1 MQVLKTIQPKSPG
14 AQRFLR
20 EWGDKLVA
28 VRYRDAGANTT
39 LTTIEIV
46 VDQRTRSPG
55 ASTNRPLRHYRE
67 QIVALQVDYE
77 ETKLRENLK
86 QRGARWSR
94 QLKLWLLKRDA
105 VIGIGLQDR
114 IVEGAAEQCLD
125 VDTSLL

>member
-20 EWGDKLVA
+20 QWGEKLVA
-28 VRYRDAGANTT
+28 VRYRDAGANIT

-55 ASTNRPLRHYRE
+55 MATNRPLSDYRT
-67 QIVALQVDYE
+67 QVVALRADYE
-77 ETKLRENLK
+77 ETNLRESLK
-86 QRGARWSR
+86 QQGARWSR
-94 QLKLWLLKRDA
+94 QLKLWLLKRNT
-105 VIGIGLQDR
+105 VIGMGLQDR